1 MSKFDTILSSENL
14 DVVTT
19 IISTVDVPERQKI
32 NLIESIANVV
42 YCHEGYFNTLS
53 LDEKI
58 KSITMVALTFSV
70 LLDEEINPYSAKHIM
85 IGISAFNNN
94 IFSAVAGGMDYATN

>member
-1 MSKFDTILSSENL
+1 MSKFESVLSEENME
-14 DVVTT
+14 VVTT
-19 IISTVDVPERQKI
+19 IMSTVDVSEKQKI

-42 YCHEGYFNTLS
+42 YCHENYFDTLA

-70 LLDEEINPYSAKHIM
+70 LLDEEINPYAAKHISL
-85 IGISAFNNN
+85 GVNAFNNN
-94 IFSAVAGGMDYATN
+94 IFSTVGGASYATN